1 MTLTHPRQAQTARR
15 ARTATRARRRGW
27 AVLLESDLRVPLAA
41 SVVHLILVLTFVGIA
56 STRADKLS
64 PVPAVGYYL
73 QPMTGLAHTF
83 LEPLRNW
90 DGFWYTLIA
99 ERGYGVH
106 PATAAF
112 WPLYPLLLRWGYV
125 FTGWTAP
132 VIGLIISNV
141 AFVGALIVLYRLIR
155 IDYGDRVAG
164 RAIWLLALFPTAFY
178 FSAVYTESLFL
189 LLTVSSVYCG
199 RTERWG
205 RAALLG
211 ALAAVTRNTGVL
223 LLVPLLLLLVKQHGW
238 NPRRWW
244 PIGAQLALIGMAPLV
259 FLWHLN
265 QVWGDPLVTLHAQSE
280 WARYQAMPWE
290 TMRVALEK
298 LDLSWL
304 SQLNAHPTWQTLTSS
319 YFRWRF
325 AESQAYDV
333 FITLLFLP
341 LCVYTLLKLRPAY
354 SLYAT
359 IAFLLPMLSPSE
371 VHPLMSIPRFVI
383 VLFPFFI
390 ALALLL
396 RNRVLY
402 GAVLVLSVVQFAAL
416 LIQFSTWFWV
426 A

>member
-1 MTLTHPRQAQTARR
+1 AQTARR

-112 WPLYPLLLRWGYV
+112 WPLYPLLHRWGYV

-211 ALAAVTRNTGVL
+211 ALAAVTRN
-223 LLVPLLLLLVKQHGW
+223 
-238 NPRRWW
+238 
-244 PIGAQLALIGMAPLV
+244 
-259 FLWHLN
+259 
-265 QVWGDPLVTLHAQSE
+265 
-280 WARYQAMPWE
+280 
-290 TMRVALEK
+290 
-298 LDLSWL
+298 
-304 SQLNAHPTWQTLTSS
+304 
-319 YFRWRF
+319 
-325 AESQAYDV
+325 
-333 FITLLFLP
+333 
-341 LCVYTLLKLRPAY
+341 
-354 SLYAT
+354 
-359 IAFLLPMLSPSE
+359 
-371 VHPLMSIPRFVI
+371 
-383 VLFPFFI
+383 
-390 ALALLL
+390 
-396 RNRVLY
+396 
-402 GAVLVLSVVQFAAL
+402 
-416 LIQFSTWFWV
+416 
-426 A
+426 